1 MNPRL
6 PISVL
11 ALSAAALV
19 GTALHE
25 VFMGTAYQD
34 SGGIWT
40 IGFGNTEG
48 VKPGQTIT
56 PEKALSRLYKEAEG
70 VYGAGVKKCVTANLH
85 QYEYDALVDAAYN
98 AGVGAVCRELSS
110 RFNSAKTDADYVAAC
125 ESMRTWRATVNGKD
139 CRIKENNCR
148 GLVKRRDYEADMC
161 LGKPVTPL

>member
-1 MNPRL
+1 MNHRR

-25 VFMGTAYQD
+25 VFVKDAYQD
-34 SGGIWT
+34 SGGTWT

-48 VKPGQTIT
+48 VKPGQTTT

-70 VYGAGVKKCVTANLH
+70 VYGKGVKRCVTADLH

-98 AGVGAVCRELSS
+98 AGVGAVCRELAY
-110 RFNSAKTDADYVAAC
+110 RFNSAKTDADYSAAC

-139 CRIKENNCR
+139 CRVKENNCR